1 MKIGNKRKK
10 LAKTNLK
17 LFKIN
22 RSIFQV
28 TSAKRSQ
35 RRPALY
41 PEPNLTA
48 ALASQY

>member
-1 MKIGNKRKK
+1 VKIGNKRKK
-10 LAKTNLK
+10 LVKTNLK

-22 RSIFQV
+22 RSILQV

-35 RRPALY
+35 RQSALY